1 MAYEKIINKHLQEY
15 YNEISRN
22 HVELSSTGKYEN
34 IQSYSFKVSNAQSYV
49 AEALTMIVID
59 KVDSILK
66 AAYLLK
72 AYEGVEGEQIR
83 VRGIKLSWRRMPRIE
98 FDTPNEDGTVDGY
111 ISFCIRIDHT

>member
-1 MAYEKIINKHLQEY
+1 MLYGKIINKHLQEY

-34 IQSYSFKVSNAQSYV
+34 TQRYSFKVSNAQSYV